1 MDKKI
6 FISNYEFMILVC
18 TIISVSNQLSL
29 PMALASVS
37 QQDAWITFF
46 FPLVYSI
53 IVVFLLFRLMRQ
65 FPGENLFEISKS
77 ICGKWVGGVLNLLL
91 IGYLFYD
98 LVINLRI
105 HADFFNSTMLI
116 RTPIEFILLLT
127 IGLIIFFARGSIE
140 VLARASSLF
149 FPIFFILGLI
159 TPFIL
164 LNEIDLT
171 EIQPILTKGSS
182 SLIKGGVLGIGGFGD
197 IIALGAFLNNMK
209 NPRGLYVSCKSGI
222 IVSSFILTVWT
233 FLVISVFGATSSS
246 RIIYLGWVL
255 VKQIHITD
263 FLDRVDLVIFSFW
276 LPNLIIKYSIL
287 YLAILIGLASFTKSK
302 NYKPIN
308 VLTGILVT
316 LVALV
321 AFKNVDEVVWANN
334 YAMAPLTF
342 CIHIIFFCTIFAVLL
357 FRKMRSVSDQAQ
369 QKDSKLIWVGLF
381 GCAAAIGASDF
392 LGHSFGIYGI
402 VCGTLYSF
410 FLFISVI
417 FSLMEFRN
425 LDNG

>member
-6 FISNYEFMILVC
+6 FISNYEFLILVC
-18 TIISVSNQLSL
+18 TMISVANQLSL
-29 PMALASVS
+29 PMALAKVS

-46 FPLVYSI
+46 FPLVYTI
-53 IVVFLLFRLMRQ
+53 GIVFLLFKLMRQ
-65 FPGENLFEISKS
+65 FPGENLFEISKI
-77 ICGKWVGGVLNLLL
+77 ICGKWAGGLLNLLL

-105 HADFFNSTMLI
+105 HADFFNSSMLI

-140 VLARASSLF
+140 VLARTSALF
-149 FPIFFILGLI
+149 FPLFFILGLFI
-159 TPFIL
+159 PFML

-209 NPRGLYVSCKSGI
+209 NPRGLYVSCKCGI
-222 IVSSFILTVWT
+222 ILSSFFLTVWT

-255 VKQIHITD
+255 VQQIHITD
-263 FLDRVDLVIFSFW
+263 FLDRVDLFVLSFW
-276 LPNLIIKYSIL
+276 LPNLFIKYSIVF
-287 YLAILIGLASFTKSK
+287 LAILVGVASFTKSK
-302 NYKPIN
+302 NYKPFN
-308 VLTGILVT
+308 VLTGALV
-316 LVALV
+316 LFVAIV
-321 AFKNVDEVVWANN
+321 AFKDVEEVVWAND

-342 CIHIIFFCTIFAVLL
+342 CIHLIFFFTLFTVLL
-357 FRKMRSVSDQAQ
+357 FRRMKAAHVPVQ

-381 GCAAAIGASDF
+381 GCAAAIGVSDF

-402 VCGTLYSF
+402 LCGSLYIF
-410 FLFISVI
+410 FLVISI
-417 FSLMEFRN
+417 ILSLWEFRN